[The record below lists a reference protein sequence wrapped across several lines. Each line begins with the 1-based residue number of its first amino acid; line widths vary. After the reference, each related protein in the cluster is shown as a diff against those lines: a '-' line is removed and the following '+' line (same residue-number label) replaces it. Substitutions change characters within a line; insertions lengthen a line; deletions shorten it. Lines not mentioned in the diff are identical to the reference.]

1 MNTDKHGFYLINRV
15 NASLSPQQIQTRLL
29 ELAAVFLFLYSLIL
43 TLSPAARERSWAVDY
58 RWSHWLGFILWA
70 GLISLAHYQI
80 RRRLLDSDPYLLPLA
95 ALLSGW
101 GMLTVWRLDASL
113 GLRQALWLIV
123 SGGILILGLRLPA
136 DLRFLRRYKYLWL
149 TGGLLLTAL
158 TLVFGTNPLGAGPR
172 LWLGCCGFYFQPSEP
187 LKLLLI
193 VYLAAYFAD
202 RLPLFPSAPA
212 LPRSPAP
219 RVSLAPRLLLPLLLP
234 TLVLIGLALIL
245 LLFQRDLGTAS
256 IFIVLYTIVLYIA
269 SGRKRVLFVSLFGLG
284 LAGLAGY
291 FLFDV
296 VRLRVDAW
304 LNPWLDP
311 SGRSYQI
318 VQSLMAVANGGIGG
332 RGPGMGSP
340 SLVPISVSD
349 FIFSAISEEL
359 GLVGTIGLFAL
370 LGLFL
375 ARGMSVALR
384 ASDSF
389 RRLLAAGLTAYIG
402 AQSLLIIGG
411 NLRLLPLT
419 GVTLPFV
426 SYGGSSLLTSYLSLL
441 LLLLIS
447 SQPEEEPAPLP
458 RPQPYL
464 IVTGLLGL
472 GLIAASLANGWWAV
486 WRGPDLLARTDN
498 ARRAISDRYVQRG
511 SLLDRNSTPI
521 NLTQGESGSYTRVYP
536 YPDLA
541 PIAGYTNP
549 IYGQAGLE
557 ASLDP
562 YLRGLQGNP
571 ASLIWWDH
579 LLYGQP
585 PPGLDVRLTIDLDLQ
600 RKADALLG
608 EHSGALVLL
617 NAQSGE
623 ILAMASHPT
632 YDPNKLDEEGDSLA
646 QDPRAPLLNRAA
658 QGLYPVGTAPTP
670 FLFAAGLSEN
680 APHNDLIH
688 LYGAL
693 GFYTTPELRLPVATA
708 STTSGELRLSP
719 LQMALAAATF
729 SNQGNLPAPR
739 LAMAVNTPTQGWVI
753 LPTLGEPVQALSA
766 QSASSTAKS
775 LMVSGQPFWQAS
787 GKGVETQGHK
797 TITWYLTGTLP
808 GWQGTPLALVIA
820 IEEDNPSFT
829 EYLGQTLMQEALQ
842 P

>member
-1 MNTDKHGFYLINRV
+1 MKINT
-15 NASLSPQQIQTRLL
+15 SLSPQQIQARLL
-29 ELAAVFLFLYSLIL
+29 KLAALFLFLYSLIL
-43 TLSPAARERSWAVDY
+43 TLAPAARERSWAVDY
-58 RWSHWLGFILWA
+58 RWGHWLGFVIWA
-70 GLISLAHYQI
+70 GLIALTHYQL
-80 RRRLLDSDPYLLPLA
+80 RRRLPDSDPYLLPLA
-95 ALLSGW
+95 ALFSGW

-113 GLRQALWLIV
+113 GERQALWLIV
-123 SGGILILGLRLPA
+123 SLGIFILGLRLPA

-158 TLVFGTNPLGAGPR
+158 TLVFGTNPLGGGPR

-187 LKLLLI
+187 FKLLLI
-193 VYLAAYFAD
+193 VYLAAYLAGAMPISL
-202 RLPLFPSAPA
+202 RPWPL
-212 LPRSPAP
+212 
-219 RVSLAPRLLLPLLLP
+219 LAP
-234 TLVLIGLALIL
+234 TLAVTGLALL
-245 LLFQRDLGTAS
+245 LLLVQRDLGTAS
-256 IFIVLYTIVLYIA
+256 IFIFLYTIVLYIA
-269 SGRKRVLFVSLFGLG
+269 SGRKRVLLISLVGLG

-318 VQSLMAVANGGIGG
+318 VQSLMAVANGGIIG

-340 SLVPISVSD
+340 GLVPISISD
-349 FIFSAISEEL
+349 FIFSAISEET
-359 GLVGTIGLFAL
+359 GLLGTIGLFAL

-375 ARGMSVALR
+375 TRGMSVALH
-384 ASDSF
+384 APDSF
-389 RRLLAAGLTAYIG
+389 RRLLAAGLTAYLG
-402 AQSLLIIGG
+402 AQSVLIIGG

-458 RPQPYL
+458 RPQAYL

-486 WRGPDLLARTDN
+486 WRGPDLLTRTDN

-511 SLLDRNSTPI
+511 GLLDRNATPI
-521 NLTQGESGSYTRVYP
+521 NITQGESGSYSRIYP

-541 PIAGYTNP
+541 PITGYTHP
-549 IYGQAGLE
+549 VYGQAGLE

-571 ASLIWWDH
+571 ASRIWLDH

-608 EHSGALVLL
+608 EHTGALVLL

-623 ILAMASHPT
+623 ILVMASHPT
-632 YDPNKLDEEGDSLA
+632 YDPNKLDEEGPSLA
-646 QDPRAPLLNRAA
+646 QDPRAPLLDRAV
-658 QGLYPVGTAPTP
+658 QGTYPPGSILD
-670 FLFAAGLSEN
+670 LFHQTAGLGAYPSKSSAEN
-680 APHNDLIH
+680 
-688 LYGAL
+688 LYQTL
-693 GFYTTPELRLPVATA
+693 GFYTSPELRLPVAAA
-708 STTSGELRLSP
+708 SASGSELRLSP
-719 LQMALAAATF
+719 LQMALAAATI
-729 SNQGNLPAPR
+729 SNQGILPTPR
-739 LAMAVNTPTQGWVI
+739 LAMAVNTPQQGWVI
-753 LPTLGEPVQALSA
+753 LPPLGEPAEALSA
-766 QSASSTAKS
+766 QSATATAES
-775 LMVSGQPFWQAS
+775 LMVSGQPFWQAT
-787 GKGVETQGHK
+787 GKGVETQEHK
-797 TITWYLTGTLP
+797 TITWYLAGTLP

-820 IEEDNPSFT
+820 IEEDN
-829 EYLGQTLMQEALQ
+829 LALAKYIAQ
-842 P
+842 ALLTAALEP